1 MVRGPNGNMYNPNEL
16 PSNLRM
22 AKPPMPRRATAAE
35 FENQRVAPFSRAV
48 FADDY
53 ALKPSDFG
61 YASNEMGM
69 SPPPLG
75 LTNNRGYG
83 NGAPSINDGYI
94 GIQGGFDDYGN
105 INGSRA
111 ARDMIMQQR
120 GAMPNPNQ
128 INNNPLTLP
137 TAPSTGPSNTAAYGG
152 LALGGLLSGDLTG
165 ALQGAAGYYA
175 GQEGI
180 EGALGAGT
188 AGFNLSEQLGQ
199 RASDA
204 TQFKP
209 FGVTSSLANVQAGAN
224 GGLNVNLSPQQ
235 QALQGQ
241 LMGGAGQLAGNL
253 GGQYNQVAG
262 QIGSNAY
269 GQAQNFLGRAGQFD
283 PSIAGQRGAMGGLFG
298 QQQAE
303 YGQPTGMEG
312 ITQAGLSGA
321 LGQLGAAGQPADL
334 QSLRS
339 QYGNLAQQAGQGLMM
354 SPEQRQG
361 DIYES
366 IRATQRPE
374 EQRQNLALEERLLGQ
389 GRLGIST
396 DAYGGTPEQLAMAKA
411 QAEAGNS
418 ASLMARQQAMA
429 EGQQAMQNAQSLTGM
444 TADLAQV
451 GSGLETEGIS
461 RGTTLANLG
470 MTGTQA
476 SNQMNQQQLQNL
488 MALQGA
494 DQSAAGV
501 QQQLQQGNFNLGQ
514 GMFGLGNQASMLRG
528 QLQGQDLQNMQAMM
542 ASGYQPQ
549 QQALN
554 MFGSG
559 LSAAELAQRGQQ
571 RGAELQA
578 IAGGQG
584 VESYMSGA
592 NMANLLQQQQMQGL
606 MSSAFGQAPTMQE
619 QLINRF
625 LNPDGGMLTNEGGLV
640 NQGLDWVADKFGGLF
655 GGSSPSNYGG
665 QPVTSTNINASKVGT
680 GSGLPAGYGTD
691 YSNYA

>member
-1 MVRGPNGNMYNPNEL
+1 MAVNQFGQYRGIPKQGLIQDHSVKGGALFGSIMAPTMPPNIIDYNSQHP
-16 PSNLRM
+16 
-22 AKPPMPRRATAAE
+22 
-35 FENQRVAPFSRAV
+35 QQGGRVS
-48 FADDY
+48 
-53 ALKPSDFG
+53 
-61 YASNEMGM
+61 
-69 SPPPLG
+69 
-75 LTNNRGYG
+75 
-83 NGAPSINDGYI
+83 
-94 GIQGGFDDYGN
+94 IQGGQDDNGY
-105 INGSRA
+105 IYGSRPEHYGLPPSNA
-111 ARDMIMQQR
+111 
-120 GAMPNPNQ
+120 
-128 INNNPLTLP
+128 PLTLP
-137 TAPSTGPSNTAAYGG
+137 SAPSTGPSNTAAYGG

-188 AGFNLSEQLGQ
+188 AGFNLSEQLGK

-209 FGVTSSLANVQAGAN
+209 FGVTSNLANVQAGAN

-253 GGQYNQVAG
+253 GGQYNPMVG
-262 QIGSNAY
+262 QMGNQAY
-269 GQAQNFLGRAGQFD
+269 GQAQNFLGRSGQFD
-283 PSIAGQRGAMGGLFG
+283 PSVAAQRGAMGGLFG
-298 QQQAE
+298 QQQSE

-321 LGQLGAAGQPADL
+321 LGQLGSAGQPSDL
-334 QSLRS
+334 QGLRS
-339 QYGNLAQQAGQGLMM
+339 QYGQLAQQAGQGLMM
-354 SPEQRQG
+354 SPEDRQA
-361 DIYES
+361 DIYSS

-374 EQRQNLALEERLLGQ
+374 EERQRLALEERLLSQ

-411 QAEAGNS
+411 QAEAGNT
-418 ASLMARQQAMA
+418 ASLMARQQSMA
-429 EGQQAMQNAQSLTGM
+429 EQQQAMQNAQSLTGM
-444 TADLAQV
+444 TSDLAKV
-451 GSGLETEGIS
+451 GSGLESEGIS

-470 MTGTQA
+470 LTGTQA

-494 DQSAAGV
+494 DQGAAGV
-501 QQQLQQGNFNLGQ
+501 QQRLQQGNFNLGQ
-514 GMFGLGNQASMLRG
+514 GMFGLGNQASMFQG
-528 QLQGQDLQNMQAMM
+528 QLQGQDITNMQNMMNA
-542 ASGYQPQ
+542 GYQPQ

-559 LSAAELAQRGQQ
+559 LSSAELAQRGQQ

-578 IAGGQG
+578 VTGGQG
-584 VESYMSGA
+584 IESYMQGA

-619 QLINRF
+619 QLINRL
-625 LNPDGGMLTNEGGLV
+625 LNPNSGMLTNEGGVV
-640 NQGLDWVADKFGGLF
+640 NQAINRVRDKFGGPNDATSSALDSLIGYANNQPSYGVPTSGERNNWL
-655 GGSSPSNYGG
+655 GGSSFFDSIMPNSSINDYMARPAIPTSSSGIDLSNIQAPSNF
-665 QPVTSTNINASKVGT
+665 
-680 GSGLPAGYGTD
+680 GYQV
-691 YSNYA
+691 

>member
-1 MVRGPNGNMYNPNEL
+1 MMVRGPNGNMYNPNEL

-22 AKPPMPRRATAAE
+22 AKPARGMPTAAE
-35 FENQRVAPFSRAV
+35 FQNRGIAPFSRAV

-53 ALKPSDFG
+53 ALNPSDFG
-61 YASNEMGM
+61 YQSNGRV
-69 SPPPLG
+69 PDPVG
-75 LTNNRGYG
+75 LTNNRVAHGFDSSG
-83 NGAPSINDGYI
+83 IWNQPNDGRFYS
-94 GIQGGFDDYGN
+94 QGG
-105 INGSRA
+105 
-111 ARDMIMQQR
+111 QVPP
-120 GAMPNPNQ
+120 PNSS
-128 INNNPLTLP
+128 NNPLTLP

-188 AGFNLSEQLGQ
+188 AGFNLSEQLGK

-204 TQFKP
+204 SQFKP

-253 GGQYNQVAG
+253 GGQYNPLAG

-269 GQAQNFLGRAGQFD
+269 GQAQDFLGQVGQYD
-283 PSIAGQRGAMGGLFG
+283 PSIAGQRGAVGGLFG
-298 QQQAE
+298 QQVGG
-303 YGQPTGMEG
+303 YGQ
-312 ITQAGLSGA
+312 
-321 LGQLGAAGQPADL
+321 GQDL
-334 QSLRS
+334 RNLRS
-339 QYGNLAQQAGQGLMM
+339 QYGGLAQQAGQGLMV
-354 SPEQRQG
+354 SPEQRQA

-366 IRATQRPE
+366 IRATQLPE

-411 QAEAGNS
+411 QAEAGNT

-451 GSGLETEGIS
+451 GGGLES
-461 RGTTLANLG
+461 
-470 MTGTQA
+470 
-476 SNQMNQQQLQNL
+476 QQLQDIL
-488 MALQGA
+488 GLQGA
-494 DQSAAGV
+494 DQGAAGF
-501 QQQLQQGNFNLGQ
+501 QQGLQQGNFNLGQ

-528 QLQGQDLQNMQAMM
+528 QLQGQDLENMQAMM

-625 LNPDGGMLTNEGGLV
+625 LNPDGGMLTNEGGLL
-640 NQGLDWVADKFGGLF
+640 NQGLDWLGNKLGI
-655 GGSSPSNYGG
+655 GGSNS
-665 QPVTSTNINASKVGT
+665 QTTDDFVGW
-680 GSGLPAGYGTD
+680 
-691 YSNYA
+691 

>member
-1 MVRGPNGNMYNPNEL
+1 MDLIRTGGEYYLGKENIAGAQKLGRETQAGASL
-16 PSNLRM
+16 L
-22 AKPPMPRRATAAE
+22 ADQARADTTFQPYTVTSGLA
-35 FENQRVAPFSRAV
+35 NVA
-48 FADDY
+48 
-53 ALKPSDFG
+53 
-61 YASNEMGM
+61 
-69 SPPPLG
+69 
-75 LTNNRGYG
+75 TN
-83 NGAPSINDGYI
+83 A
-94 GIQGGFDDYGN
+94 QGGFD
-105 INGSRA
+105 
-111 ARDMIMQQR
+111 
-120 GAMPNPNQ
+120 
-128 INNNPLTLP
+128 L
-137 TAPSTGPSNTAAYGG
+137 
-152 LALGGLLSGDLTG
+152 
-165 ALQGAAGYYA
+165 
-175 GQEGI
+175 
-180 EGALGAGT
+180 
-188 AGFNLSEQLGQ
+188 
-199 RASDA
+199 
-204 TQFKP
+204 
-209 FGVTSSLANVQAGAN
+209 
-224 GGLNVNLSPQQ
+224 NLSPQQ
-235 QALQGQ
+235 QALQSQ

-253 GGQYNQVAG
+253 GGQYNPMAG

-283 PSIAGQRGAMGGLFG
+283 PSIAAQRGAMGGLFG

-312 ITQAGLSGA
+312 ITEAGLSGA
-321 LGQLGAAGQPADL
+321 LGQFGAAGQPADL

-444 TADLAQV
+444 TSDLAQV
-451 GSGLETEGIS
+451 GSGLETAGIG

-488 MALQGA
+488 MSLQGA
-494 DQSAAGV
+494 DQSAAGY

-514 GMFGLGNQASMLRG
+514 GMFGLGTQASQLPS
-528 QLQGQDLQNMQAMM
+528 QLQGMDIGNMQALMN
-542 ASGYQPQ
+542 AGYNPQ
-549 QQALN
+549 QQALS

-559 LSAAELAQRGQQ
+559 LQSSELAQRGQQ

-578 IAGGQG
+578 QLGQTGSEALMQGEDLANRLRQQMLTGALSTASGVDPTQGQG
-584 VESYMSGA
+584 GA
-592 NMANLLQQQQMQGL
+592 LQ
-606 MSSAFGQAPTMQE
+606 TIID
-619 QLINRF
+619 LIKN
-625 LNPDGGMLTNEGGLV
+625 
-640 NQGLDWVADKFGGLF
+640 
-655 GGSSPSNYGG
+655 S
-665 QPVTSTNINASKVGT
+665 
-680 GSGLPAGYGTD
+680 
-691 YSNYA
+691 

>member
-1 MVRGPNGNMYNPNEL
+1 MAINPYIRQFGGPAPLQPDGFNDFEEINRTL
-16 PSNLRM
+16 PTVDKVWDSGW
-22 AKPPMPRRATAAE
+22 
-35 FENQRVAPFSRAV
+35 
-48 FADDY
+48 D
-53 ALKPSDFG
+53 
-61 YASNEMGM
+61 
-69 SPPPLG
+69 
-75 LTNNRGYG
+75 
-83 NGAPSINDGYI
+83 
-94 GIQGGFDDYGN
+94 QGGMGHHGQSPVEF
-105 INGSRA
+105 
-111 ARDMIMQQR
+111 Q
-120 GAMPNPNQ
+120 
-128 INNNPLTLP
+128 NNAPLTLP
-137 TAPSTGPSNTAAYGG
+137 SLPSTGPSNTAAYGG

-209 FGVTSSLANVQAGAN
+209 FGVTSSLANVQTGPT

-241 LMGGAGQLAGNL
+241 LMGGAGQLAGNI
-253 GGQYNQVAG
+253 GGQYDPRAG

-283 PSIAGQRGAMGGLFG
+283 PSVAAQRGAMGGLFG
-298 QQQAE
+298 QQRAE

-321 LGQLGAAGQPADL
+321 LGQLGSAGQPSDL
-334 QSLRS
+334 QGLRS
-339 QYGNLAQQAGQGLMM
+339 QYGQLAQQAGQGLMM
-354 SPEQRQG
+354 SPEDRQA
-361 DIYES
+361 DIYSS

-374 EQRQNLALEERLLGQ
+374 EERQRLALEERLLSQ

-411 QAEAGNS
+411 QAEAGNT
-418 ASLMARQQAMA
+418 ASLMARQQSMA
-429 EGQQAMQNAQSLTGM
+429 EQQQAMQNAQSLTGM
-444 TADLAQV
+444 TSDLAQV
-451 GSGLETEGIS
+451 GSGLESEGIS

-470 MTGTQA
+470 LTGTQA

-488 MALQGA
+488 MALQRA
-494 DQSAAGV
+494 DQSAAGI

-514 GMFGLGNQASMLRG
+514 GMFGLGNQAAMFQG
-528 QLQGQDLQNMQAMM
+528 QLQGQDLQLMQAMM
-542 ASGYQPQ
+542 NAGYQPQ
-549 QQALN
+549 EQALN

-559 LSAAELAQRGQQ
+559 LSSAELAQRGQQ

-578 IAGGQG
+578 ITGGQG
-584 VESYMSGA
+584 IESYMQGA

-619 QLINRF
+619 QLINRV
-625 LNPDGGMLTNEGGLV
+625 LNPNGGMLTNEGGLL
-640 NQGLDWVADKFGGLF
+640 NQGFDWLGDKIGGWL
-655 GGSSPSNYGG
+655 GGSSNPSNYGR

>member
-1 MVRGPNGNMYNPNEL
+1 MMVRGPNGNMYNPNEL

-22 AKPPMPRRATAAE
+22 AKPARGMPTAAE
-35 FENQRVAPFSRAV
+35 FQNRGIAPFSRAV

-53 ALKPSDFG
+53 ALNPSDFG
-61 YASNEMGM
+61 YQSNGRV
-69 SPPPLG
+69 PDPVG
-75 LTNNRGYG
+75 LTNNRVGVG
-83 NGAPSINDGYI
+83 FDSSGRWNQPNDGRFYR
-94 GIQGGFDDYGN
+94 QGGSVPD
-105 INGSRA
+105 
-111 ARDMIMQQR
+111 
-120 GAMPNPNQ
+120 PNQ
-128 INNNPLTLP
+128 ISNNPLTLP

-188 AGFNLSEQLGQ
+188 AGFNLSEQLGK

-321 LGQLGAAGQPADL
+321 LGQLGAAGQPSDL

-514 GMFGLGNQASMLRG
+514 GMFGLGNQASMLQG

-542 ASGYQPQ
+542 AAGYQPQ

-559 LSAAELAQRGQQ
+559 LSSAELAQRGQQ

-640 NQGLDWVADKFGGLF
+640 NQGLDWLGDKFGGLF
-655 GGSSPSNYGG
+655 GGSSSLNYGG

-680 GSGLPAGYGTD
+680 GSGLPAGYGID

>member
-1 MVRGPNGNMYNPNEL
+1 MMVRGPNGNMYNPNEL
-16 PSNLRM
+16 PSNLRL

-61 YASNEMGM
+61 YASNGRV
-69 SPPPLG
+69 PDPVF
-75 LTNNRGYG
+75 LTNNRVGVG
-83 NGAPSINDGYI
+83 FDSSGRWNQPNDGSFYR
-94 GIQGGFDDYGN
+94 QGG
-105 INGSRA
+105 SVPP
-111 ARDMIMQQR
+111 
-120 GAMPNPNQ
+120 PNSS
-128 INNNPLTLP
+128 NNPLTLP

-188 AGFNLSEQLGQ
+188 AGFNLSEQLGK

-321 LGQLGAAGQPADL
+321 LGQLGAAGQPSDL

-411 QAEAGNS
+411 QAEAGNT

-514 GMFGLGNQASMLRG
+514 GMFGLGNQASMLQG

-542 ASGYQPQ
+542 AAGYQPQ

-559 LSAAELAQRGQQ
+559 LSSAELAQRGQQ

-640 NQGLDWVADKFGGLF
+640 NQGLDWLSNKF
-655 GGSSPSNYGG
+655 GGSSSSSPIFSAPSTGMDSWLGG
-665 QPVTSTNINASKVGT
+665 SNFYDSINPQSPVIPTNADGIDLSSYWTN
-680 GSGLPAGYGTD
+680 
-691 YSNYA
+691 